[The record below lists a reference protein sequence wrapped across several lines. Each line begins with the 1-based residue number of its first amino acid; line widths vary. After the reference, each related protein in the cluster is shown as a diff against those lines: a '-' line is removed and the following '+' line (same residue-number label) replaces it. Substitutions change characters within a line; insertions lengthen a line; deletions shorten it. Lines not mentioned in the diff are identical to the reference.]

1 MEPIPE
7 FSKNILLYLRRTEWG
22 DFPDVV
28 IHSDESVVKKHSL
41 YTAAKTGNA
50 TAAQSLALE
59 TATIG
64 ALDKISALIGERRP
78 HLLAVH
84 ALETEG
90 ANAIPR
96 VFARLLSKMLDL
108 PLAYGIIQINR
119 VSHTGADGY
128 HRLALPALFDGEV
141 EKQEYFLV
149 DDFIGQGGTLA
160 NLKGYVESQGG
171 VVIGATALTGKAYS
185 AKLRL
190 SQETLQA
197 LRGKHGTELEQWWNA
212 TFGYSFERLTESE
225 ARYLTR
231 VDDAHAISAR
241 IVAAARKG
249 D

>member
-1 MEPIPE
+1 MEPVPE
-7 FSKNILLYLRRTEWG
+7 FSKNILPYLRRTEWG

-41 YTAAKTGNA
+41 YTAAKTGDAN
-50 TAAQSLALE
+50 AAQSLALE

-64 ALDKISALIGERRP
+64 ALDKISALVGERRP

-108 PLAYGIIQINR
+108 PVANGIIQINR

-128 HRLALPALFDGEV
+128 HRLALPALFGGEV
-141 EKQEYFLV
+141 EEQEYFLV

-160 NLKGYVESQGG
+160 NLKGYVESRGAKAL
-171 VVIGATALTGKAYS
+171 GATALTGKAYS

-190 SQETLQA
+190 SPETLLA
-197 LRGKHGTELEQWWNA
+197 L
-212 TFGYSFERLTESE
+212 ER
-225 ARYLTR
+225 
-231 VDDAHAISAR
+231 
-241 IVAAARKG
+241 
-249 D
+249 